1 MSSRSLP
8 IRTDLDIAIVG
19 AGPYGLSIAAHLGRL
34 GVNYA
39 IFGRPMDTWLSH
51 VPKGMLLKSDGFA
64 SSLSAPEEMGSAD
77 NDNTLR
83 SYCRRNG
90 IPYDDLNIPVA
101 LQTFVDYAQDFQQR
115 LVPLVHPLSV
125 EELAANGGG
134 FELNLSNGDA
144 VRARRVILAVGITH
158 FGYIPE
164 PLAGLPAELVT
175 HSRAHHELDQFKG
188 KDVTVLGG
196 GASAIELAA
205 LLHEVGAAV
214 RLVVRKPDIIIFS
227 PPNPKGRNWRQKIC
241 HPQSG
246 LGPGW
251 RSRIACDLPDLFRY
265 LPVDLRLEIVRRH
278 LGPAAA
284 WHLGPRVRDRFPVM
298 GNYKVVEAKVRNS
311 RLQLVLG
318 VSTGQSTTIETD
330 HVIAATGYRAD
341 VDRLTFIEKSLRTQ
355 VRRTGPM
362 PALSRNFES
371 SVPGLYFVGN
381 AAAASFGPLMRFVY
395 GCEFTAGRISRHV
408 TRH

>member
-1 MSSRSLP
+1 
-8 IRTDLDIAIVG
+8 
-19 AGPYGLSIAAHLGRL
+19 
-34 GVNYA
+34 
-39 IFGRPMDTWLSH
+39 MDTWVSH

-64 SSLSAPEEMGSAD
+64 SSLSAPREIGASD

-90 IPYDDLNIPVA
+90 IPYHDLNIPVA
-101 LQTFVDYAQDFQQR
+101 LQTFVDYARDFQQR
-115 LVPLVHPLSV
+115 LVPLVHSQSV
-125 EELAANGGG
+125 DRLAANGGN
-134 FELNLSNGDA
+134 FELRLSSGDT
-144 VRARRVILAVGITH
+144 VRVRRVILAVGITH

-164 PLAGLPAELVT
+164 PLAGLPAEFVT

-205 LLHEVGAAV
+205 LLHEQGATV
-214 RLVVRKPDIIIFS
+214 RLVVRKPDIIIYS
-227 PPNPKGRNWRQKIC
+227 PPSTKGRNWWEKIC

-251 RSRIACDLPDLFRY
+251 RSRIACDLPDLFGY
-265 LPVDLRLEIVRRH
+265 LPVNLRLEIVRRH

-284 WHLGPRVRDRFPVM
+284 WHLGPRVRNRFPVI
-298 GNYKVVEAKVRNS
+298 GSHKVEQAKVRDG
-311 RLQLVLG
+311 RLRLVLRA
-318 VSTGQSTTIETD
+318 STSQTTTIDTD
-330 HVIAATGYRAD
+330 HVISATGYRAD
-341 VDRLTFIEKSLRTQ
+341 VDRLTFIEKS
-355 VRRTGPM
+355 VRERIQRTGTM
-362 PALSRNFES
+362 PELSRNFES
-371 SVPGLYFVGN
+371 SVSGLYFVGN

>member
-1 MSSRSLP
+1 
-8 IRTDLDIAIVG
+8 
-19 AGPYGLSIAAHLGRL
+19 
-34 GVNYA
+34 
-39 IFGRPMDTWLSH
+39 MDTWLSH

-64 SSLSAPEEMGSAD
+64 SSLSAPRNGCRSE
-77 NDNTLR
+77 NDNALR
-83 SYCRRNG
+83 AYCRRNG

-101 LQTFVDYAQDFQQR
+101 LKTFVDYARDFQQR
-115 LVPLVHPLSV
+115 LVPLVHPQSV
-125 EELAANGGG
+125 ERLTADNGG
-134 FELNLSNGDA
+134 FELRLDSRDT

-164 PLAGLPAELVT
+164 SLAGLPAELVT

-205 LLHEVGAAV
+205 LLHEVGANA
-214 RLVVRKPDIIIFS
+214 RLVVRKPDVIIFS
-227 PPNPKGRNWRQKIC
+227 PPGPKGRNWWQKIRA
-241 HPQSG
+241 PQSG

-265 LPVDLRLEIVRRH
+265 LPADFRLEIVRRH

-284 WHLGPRVRDRFPVM
+284 WHLGPRVRNRVPVM
-298 GNYKVVEAKVRNS
+298 GSHKIEGGKVRNG
-311 RLQLVLG
+311 RLQLVLR
-318 VSTGQSTTIETD
+318 VSEGQTTTIDTD

-341 VDRLTFIEKSLRTQ
+341 VGRLTFIDQSLRTQ
-355 VRRTGPM
+355 IRRTGSM
-362 PALSRNFES
+362 PALTPNFES

-395 GCEFTAGRISRHV
+395 GCEFTAPRITRHV
-408 TRH
+408 ARH

>member
-1 MSSRSLP
+1 
-8 IRTDLDIAIVG
+8 
-19 AGPYGLSIAAHLGRL
+19 
-34 GVNYA
+34 
-39 IFGRPMDTWLSH
+39 MDTWLSH

-64 SSLSAPEEMGSAD
+64 SSLSAPRNGCRSE
-77 NDNTLR
+77 NDNALR
-83 SYCRRNG
+83 AYCRRNG

-101 LQTFVDYAQDFQQR
+101 LKTFVDYARDFQQR
-115 LVPLVHPLSV
+115 LVPLVHPQSV
-125 EELAANGGG
+125 ERLTADNGG
-134 FELNLSNGDA
+134 FELRLDSRDT

-164 PLAGLPAELVT
+164 SLAGLPAELVT

-205 LLHEVGAAV
+205 LLHEVGANT
-214 RLVVRKPDIIIFS
+214 RLVVRKPDVIIFS
-227 PPNPKGRNWRQKIC
+227 PPGPKGRNWWQKIRA
-241 HPQSG
+241 PQSG

-265 LPVDLRLEIVRRH
+265 LPADFRLEIVRRH

-284 WHLGPRVRDRFPVM
+284 WHLGPRVRNRVPVM
-298 GNYKVVEAKVRNS
+298 GSHKIEGGKVRNG
-311 RLQLVLG
+311 RLQLVLR
-318 VSTGQSTTIETD
+318 VSEGQTTTIDTD

-341 VDRLTFIEKSLRTQ
+341 VGRLTFIDQSLRTQ
-355 VRRTGPM
+355 IRRTGSM
-362 PALSRNFES
+362 PALTPNFES

-395 GCEFTAGRISRHV
+395 GCEFTAPRITRHV
-408 TRH
+408 ARH